1 MERIKLLIVFGLLLL
16 LTSCSKDD
24 DATAATRSITDPKIS
39 FIPSGYRYIDYTYVS
54 YANSEAVKEAF
65 PDMTTL
71 KEPKKVFSDHIKT
84 CVLWMLSVSFGA
96 W

>member
-24 DATAATRSITDPKIS
+24 
-39 FIPSGYRYIDYTYVS
+39 TYVS

-71 KEPKKVFSDHIKT
+71 KEPAKVFSDHIKT